1 MCNSK
6 PYPPPSPPVVEDT
19 GESGGLH
26 FEGVHQVSLVLS
38 SGAVIAIIAL
48 ISVWCMLRKRRS
60 CCKMDGGDNTAVQI
74 AMPTAPLTTTTTPSA
89 PLPTPMATL
98 SPSLYVNQGPGMDA
112 PPRPAEKQTAP
123 PRPAPPREK
132 QALPRPAPQN

>member
-123 PRPAPPREK
+123 PREK